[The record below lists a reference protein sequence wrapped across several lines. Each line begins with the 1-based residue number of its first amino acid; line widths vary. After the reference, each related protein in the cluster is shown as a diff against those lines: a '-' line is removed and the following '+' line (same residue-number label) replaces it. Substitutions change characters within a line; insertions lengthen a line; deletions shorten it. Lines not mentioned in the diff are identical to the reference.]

1 MAGIE
6 GFVVGSFGRVCG
18 AVLAAAAL
26 AGAVEMALPGTVI
39 SQAAAETV
47 FRRGH
52 QAEPESLDPQKV
64 DSAEESNILLDLFE
78 GLTRIS
84 GKGEIIPGV
93 ASSWDVAPDGLSWTF
108 HLRPEAKWSDGSP
121 VTAGDFVYGFRRA
134 VDPATAAPYVSIL
147 YEIVDARA
155 ISDGKEKDLG
165 RLGVTA
171 PDAHTL
177 KIALTEP
184 TAFLP
189 GVLALPIAYPMPKQ
203 AIEAG
208 GAQWTRPGK
217 MVSNGAYKLDYWEP
231 QQEIRLVR
239 NPDYWDAKSVKID
252 TARWLVVES
261 DETAFK
267 RFRAGELD
275 FSRIPVTEMAWA
287 RKNMADELHPDV
299 NMWTAYIIL
308 NAAKPPLNDPRLRQA
323 LAMTLDR
330 ETLAEKVDP
339 HGEVPAYGLV
349 PPGIPGYTQQPP
361 EWMRLSK
368 ADRLAK
374 AKALY
379 AEAGYGPDKPL
390 KLELIYPTTEGSKR
404 STTAMAGMW
413 KQALGADITMSN
425 EENQVVLAQTRHH
438 DFQMSLY
445 GWIADYPDPWTFL
458 SIFQSDSGD
467 LNTSDYRNP
476 EYDQLLRKATATL
489 DPAARLEMLEAAER
503 LISRD
508 TPVIPLY
515 YDVRPYL
522 VSTKLAGY
530 QANPLDIHPTQDLAF
545 KQ

>member
-1 MAGIE
+1 MIGKY
-6 GFVVGSFGRVCG
+6 GRVCG
-18 AVLAAAAL
+18 GIVMAAAL
-26 AGAVEMALPGTVI
+26 VIGAAR
-39 SQAAAETV
+39 AETV

-64 DSAEESNILLDLFE
+64 DSAEESSILLDLFE
-78 GLTRIS
+78 GLTRID
-84 GKGEIIPGV
+84 GKGEIIPAV
-93 ASSWDVAPDGLSWTF
+93 ARSWDVAADGMSWTF
-108 HLRPEAKWSDGSP
+108 HLRPEAKWSDGTP
-121 VTAGDFVYGFRRA
+121 VVAGDFVYGFRRA

-147 YEIVDARA
+147 YEIVGARA
-155 ISDGKEKDLG
+155 ISDGKEKDLAK
-165 RLGVTA
+165 LGVTA
-171 PDAHTL
+171 PDDHTVT
-177 KIALTEP
+177 IALTEP

-189 GVLALPIAYPMPKQ
+189 GVLALPIAYPMPRKT
-203 AIEAG
+203 IEAN

-217 MVSNGAYKLDYWEP
+217 IVSNGAYKLDAWEP
-231 QQEIRLVR
+231 QQEIRLTR
-239 NPDYWDAKSVKID
+239 NPDYWGAKSVRID

-275 FSRIPVTEMAWA
+275 FSRIPMTEMPWA

-308 NAAKPPLNDPRLRQA
+308 NTNKGPLTDVRLRQA
-323 LAMTLDR
+323 LSMTLDR
-330 ETLAEKVDP
+330 ETLADRVDP

-349 PPGIPGYTQQPP
+349 PPGIPGYAQQPP
-361 EWMRLSK
+361 DWASLGK

-390 KLELIYPTTEGSKR
+390 KLELIYPTTEDSR
-404 STTAMAGMW
+404 RTTTAMAGMW
-413 KQALGADITMSN
+413 KQALGADVTVTN

-467 LNTSDYRNP
+467 LNTSDYKNP
-476 EYDQLLRKATATL
+476 EYDGLLNEATHTL
-489 DPAARLEMLEAAER
+489 DPAARLKVLEAAER
-503 LISRD
+503 LVSRD
-508 TPVIPLY
+508 MPVIPMY

-522 VSTKLAGY
+522 VSTKLDGY
-530 QANPLDIHPTQDLAF
+530 TANPLDVHPTQDLAF
-545 KQ
+545 KE